1 MANAA
6 AAAGGTVGV
15 VAFDPETHLYR
26 FLVRTNNNRWR
37 VNNSIPD
44 RIRNGSMRF
53 YGFGDLFAVVDDAG
67 LVTRFSP
74 LGDNDLQAAVT
85 DPAIGGQGLSWDY
98 IRPLGPGGD
107 PAEQDRIFREDRDR
121 LLAFAAPAAG
131 GQPPAPP
138 GGGAVAAA
146 GAESQ
151 PGRGAQDQQPA
162 LAALAA
168 LAAWPAEGAAPALRP
183 RPIGVWELTAR
194 QGRAVSQAADFVG
207 SELAAQAAAPPPA
220 EDLSDDLRSYHHLL
234 QVVRDMLATNP
245 AVAALPVRARPP
257 RDPFGLNQWLRL
269 DIPEQLELIDT
280 PDLWAPRAAD
290 RPRAAAPAA
299 AIKPPLTHVSE
310 AVLERAVRNKE
321 TCPISLEE
329 ISLETGAC
337 VAPCYHAFQKEAIQ
351 QWMVEHSTCP
361 QCRQAC
367 CL

>member
-37 VNNSIPD
+37 VNNSIPE
-44 RIRNGSMRF
+44 RVRNGSMRF
-53 YGFGDLFAVVDDAG
+53 YGFGDLFAVVSDDG
-67 LVTRFSP
+67 LVTRFGP
-74 LGDNDLQAAVT
+74 LYDNDLQSAVT
-85 DPAIGGQGLSWDY
+85 DPAIGGQGLSWDH

-131 GQPPAPP
+131 GQPPPPP

-151 PGRGAQDQQPA
+151 AGRAATAQDQQPA

-183 RPIGVWELTAR
+183 RPIGVW
-194 QGRAVSQAADFVG
+194 
-207 SELAAQAAAPPPA
+207 ELAAQAAAPPPA

-269 DIPEQLELIDT
+269 DIPEQLEIIDT

-329 ISLETGAC
+329 INLETGAC